1 MRARFS
7 LFNFPLLDQ
16 SEIHKITSV
25 SNIDKSRNM
34 RQKYPSTP
42 VKIKVK
48 ARPAKRK
55 DSITSDSSLD
65 FDDEDGYSA
74 VDDVSDS
81 EDDDEEDVD
90 AAEEEHIISHGLHRI
105 APSAAPRPLTEA
117 DEDEDDGAA
126 DEEDEAGDEVA
137 IEDEEVQ
144 DDEDAAETGSWD
156 GMLSEMGESA
166 ASGPNHYILDQDVAN
181 VERHVRFAGVP
192 DSDSDS
198 TTTDTTIGVDE
209 YFPDIFVSQTSLDPA
224 FRREIEEDPDESS
237 GSTSFW
243 DFHGNYEYSGAFVE
257 DSDDDDR
264 PRIRSI
270 SEEDT
275 PIGTPIASHIPTEIS
290 TPAAAATEEPQELD
304 GYESELPCYLQQD
317 DRC

>member
-1 MRARFS
+1 MS
-7 LFNFPLLDQ
+7 
-16 SEIHKITSV
+16 I
-25 SNIDKSRNM
+25 IDKSRNM

-65 FDDEDGYSA
+65 FSDDDGYSA

-90 AAEEEHIISHGLHRI
+90 AAEEEHIISHGLPRI
-105 APSAAPRPLTEA
+105 APSAAPRPLVEA
-117 DEDEDDGAA
+117 DEDKDGGVA
-126 DEEDEAGDEVA
+126 DEEEEEEEEEDEEEAGDEAV
-137 IEDEEVQ
+137 IEDDEVH
-144 DDEDAAETGSWD
+144 DDEDVPETGNWD
-156 GMLSEMGESA
+156 GVLSEMDESA
-166 ASGPNHYILDQDVAN
+166 ASHYILDQDVAN

-192 DSDSDS
+192 DSDTDS

-243 DFHGNYEYSGAFVE
+243 DFHGNYEYSGAFAE
-257 DSDDDDR
+257 DSDDDHHR
-264 PRIRSI
+264 RIRSII

-275 PIGTPIASHIPTEIS
+275 PIGTPIPIASHIPTEIS
-290 TPAAAATEEPQELD
+290 TPVVAAEEPQELD
-304 GYESELPCYLQQD
+304 GYESEFVYRAQTTYSSGRSVLIAACAS
-317 DRC
+317 RR